1 MNIKV
6 LFFGITK
13 DLTGTSETSVSL
25 TNEATVK
32 DFKEILN
39 REFGNLSNIDSYAI
53 AVNETYAKEDTVL
66 RSNDIV
72 AIIPPV
78 SGG

>member
-25 TNEATVK
+25 TNEATIK

-39 REFGNLSNIDSYAI
+39 KKFGNLSNIDSYAI
-53 AVNETYAKEDTVL
+53 AVNEAYANEDTIL
-66 RSNDIV
+66 HSNDIV

>member
-39 REFGNLSNIDSYAI
+39 KKFGKLSNIDSYAI
-53 AVNETYAKEDTVL
+53 AVNEAYAKEDTVL